1 MEDRHKQNIFIMI
14 LLFAVLVITFF
25 LSVGYGAVPI
35 SPKEIVE
42 ALIHGEDS
50 GVNYQIIFNIR
61 LPRTIVAMLVGMALA
76 LSGAILQGIMGNSLA
91 TPNIIGVSSGAGL
104 TALSILILFPTHYYL
119 VPLGAF
125 IGAFLATMFIY
136 ALAWKEGV
144 LPARLILAGVAVN
157 SIFGA
162 GNNILISL
170 FPDRLAG
177 AVSFMVGGLSGSN
190 WKDVKMV
197 LLYILVGVVLT
208 LLLSEKLNILV
219 LGDEVAT
226 GLGLEVEKTR
236 FIFII
241 ISSIMAGSAV
251 SVAGLLGFVGLIVPH
266 MTRMFVG
273 TDHKYVFPTA
283 ILLGSIIVMGCDLLA
298 RVLFAPKEIAVGIIM
313 SIIGGPFFLYLLRKK
328 EV

>member
-14 LLFAVLVITFF
+14 LFFAVLVITFF

-144 LPARLILAGVAVN
+144 LPTRLILAGVAVN

-197 LLYILVGVVLT
+197 FPYILVGVVLT

>member
-1 MEDRHKQNIFIMI
+1 MEDRHKQNIIIMI

-197 LLYILVGVVLT
+197 LPYILVGVALT